1 MNVFKKI
8 LLNPIKFTL
17 FSTMS
22 NHLRVV
28 ALVLHFYNSV
38 ITLYID
44 SHLEFEV
51 LGFFL

>member
-8 LLNPIKFTL
+8 LLNPITL